1 MELEAVLVSDARYT
15 RVAHFPGHDVRP
27 PDCSVCAALCL
38 RLCSLAL
45 DVDGLAGEHNHYI
58 RYQTTSHICVPITRI
73 DQRLGVD
80 CQLGAELEFKILV
93 HSGKVYLRIE
103 S

>member
-1 MELEAVLVSDARYT
+1 MHATLAWPIFLGMTSDRLQ
-15 RVAHFPGHDVRP
+15 
-27 PDCSVCAALCL
+27 DCVCAALCL

-58 RYQTTSHICVPITRI
+58 RYQTTSHIH
-73 DQRLGVD
+73 QRLGVD
-80 CQLGAELEFKILV
+80 CQLGAELEFKVLV
-93 HSGKVYLRIE
+93 HSAKVYLRIE

>member
-1 MELEAVLVSDARYT
+1 MHATLAWPIFLGMTSDRLQ
-15 RVAHFPGHDVRP
+15 
-27 PDCSVCAALCL
+27 DCVCAALCL

-80 CQLGAELEFKILV
+80 CQLGAELEFKVLV
-93 HSGKVYLRIE
+93 HSAKVYLPIE